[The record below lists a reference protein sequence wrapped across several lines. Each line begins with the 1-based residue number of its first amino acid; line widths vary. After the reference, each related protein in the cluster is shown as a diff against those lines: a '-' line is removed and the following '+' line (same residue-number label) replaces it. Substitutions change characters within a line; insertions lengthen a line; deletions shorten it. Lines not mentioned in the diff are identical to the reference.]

1 MHATV
6 VFVISLACAFTLPLK
21 DESKITV
28 TYHWQKRSIECD
40 HSEGNPDVTQCALRT
55 DIRNTDFGDG
65 CFDEFV
71 PEVRNI
77 RNLCP
82 LMCQGADDS
91 DVLAKVPTNN
101 HKCNQFFN
109 YGVTKFG
116 DDMYVWRSGECLN
129 ATIRFDVR
137 CGFPFK
143 PQDFV
148 ASSDLLFSL
157 I

>member
-1 MHATV
+1 
-6 VFVISLACAFTLPLK
+6 
-21 DESKITV
+21 
-28 TYHWQKRSIECD
+28 
-40 HSEGNPDVTQCALRT
+40 
-55 DIRNTDFGDG
+55 
-65 CFDEFV
+65 
-71 PEVRNI
+71 
-77 RNLCP
+77 
-82 LMCQGADDS
+82 MCQGADDS

-109 YGVTKFG
+109 YGVTKSG

-129 ATIRFDVR
+129 AAIRFDVR

-148 ASSDLLFSL
+148 ASSDMLFSL